1 MGIQNI
7 LISKSYVAFNIAE
20 YLKHKGDAVKYLTV
34 TEWQRKVVDDAILIG
49 NPGKEFNDFTNKLV
63 NDYIFKK
70 KAPPAGVATAVM
82 NIADDFLNNREVVL
96 RAGDYIALQ
105 NEMRTTTLKK

>member
-1 MGIQNI
+1 MGGHQQIS
-7 LISKSYVAFNIAE
+7 ISKQYVAFNIAE
-20 YLKHKGDAVKYLTV
+20 YVKHMKDIVKYLTV
-34 TEWQRKVVDDAILIG
+34 IDWQAKSIDNAVLTG

-70 KAPPAGVATAVM
+70 KAPPAEVATAVI

-96 RAGDYIALQ
+96 RSGDYIALQ
-105 NEMRTTTLKK
+105 NYMRSMQ